1 MKVVAVKGIE
11 KDSTNNL
18 WEVWYT
24 RMHGKHVQD
33 AVFSCRT
40 KEEVALH

>member
-1 MKVVAVKGIE
+1 MKVLAVKGIE

-24 RMHGKHVQD
+24 RMHGKHVQK
-33 AVFSCRT
+33 AVLTYRT
-40 KEEVALH
+40 EEEA